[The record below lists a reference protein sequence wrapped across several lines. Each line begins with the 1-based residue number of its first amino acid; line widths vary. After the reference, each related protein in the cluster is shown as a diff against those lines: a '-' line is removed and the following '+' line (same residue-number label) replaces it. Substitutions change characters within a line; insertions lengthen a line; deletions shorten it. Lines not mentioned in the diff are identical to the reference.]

1 VRPRRAG
8 VRRRAALDQGNN
20 KGPPSPGPMTV
31 PVVRSKGPSESTA
44 WKGRHGRHDEGL
56 KHDLRDGLASCH
68 LRVQSWCRGLADVDP
83 GQSRAASRLRPR
95 RTPNEFARPCGQGS
109 PVDPGGLRS
118 RGTLASRGPQV
129 GPGNAGQGSQV
140 DPGAAKATE
149 DPGTEKSHAPLEEGS
164 HEYAGSQASWPLS
177 AAWRFEPCRHSLAGH
192 ILAGLELSTRM
203 VSTSSACVKGTGGL
217 MPVRPSCP
225 CP

>member
-1 VRPRRAG
+1 MRPRRAG

-129 GPGNAGQGSQV
+129 GPGTRARGHRLTPAQQRPPRTRARRRATRRSRKAHTSMPARRPRGRSAQ
-140 DPGAAKATE
+140 PGDSNLADT
-149 DPGTEKSHAPLEEGS
+149 
-164 HEYAGSQASWPLS
+164 
-177 AAWRFEPCRHSLAGH
+177 HSLA
-192 ILAGLELSTRM
+192 
-203 VSTSSACVKGTGGL
+203 TSSQVLSFPRGWFRR
-217 MPVRPSCP
+217 VRRA
-225 CP
+225 